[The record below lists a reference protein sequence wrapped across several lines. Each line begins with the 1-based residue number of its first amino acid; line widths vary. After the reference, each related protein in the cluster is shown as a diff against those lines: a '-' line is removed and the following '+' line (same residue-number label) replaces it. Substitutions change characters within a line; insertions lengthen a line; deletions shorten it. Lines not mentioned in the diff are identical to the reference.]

1 MEAHGGTYGAGI
13 GGGFE
18 GSGGT
23 VTIYGGIVEA
33 HGGASGAGI
42 GVGYTGVGGDV
53 TIYGGTVEAYAG
65 GAGAGIGGGY
75 IGAGITVTIY
85 GGVVE
90 THSGSGAAGIGA
102 GYHGKSHGTLKI
114 GDGVKVYGGDSK
126 NPTTVIAK
134 GPKDNVESRYR
145 YMIAGGHVKGDAND
159 DLKVNAA
166 DLVEMVNAKNDKAST
181 RFVLKNADIDGDKKI
196 TQSDIDAVVKIIL
209 KK

>member
-1 MEAHGGTYGAGI
+1 M
-13 GGGFE
+13 
-18 GSGGT
+18 
-23 VTIYGGIVEA
+23 EA

-75 IGAGITVTIY
+75 IGDGITVTIY

-126 NPTTVIAK
+126 NPTTVIAT
-134 GPKDNVESRYR
+134 GPQDNVESRPR

-166 DLVEMVNAKNDKAST
+166 DLVEMVNAKNNKASD

>member
-1 MEAHGGTYGAGI
+1 MSEYYVHPTSIIDDDVEIGEGTKI
-13 GGGFE
+13 WHF
-18 GSGGT
+18 SH
-23 VTIYGGIVEA
+23 IQ
-33 HGGASGAGI
+33 SGAVI
-42 GVGYTGVGGDV
+42 GKNCSFGQNVNVSNRV
-53 TIYGGTVEAYAG
+53 
-65 GAGAGIGGGY
+65 
-75 IGAGITVTIY
+75 
-85 GGVVE
+85 
-90 THSGSGAAGIGA
+90 
-102 GYHGKSHGTLKI
+102 KI

-126 NPTTVIAK
+126 NPTTVIAT
-134 GPKDNVESRYR
+134 GPQDNVESRPR